1 MKKITRLVAAPLVTV
16 LALGFVGCSGDQS
29 KVNGSTT
36 GQNPSATSEATDPK
50 VSKFLEDHGFDGMP
64 VAYIIDKLEKDNTG
78 DRENGPEGI
87 VESGYLKLSDGQDE
101 VSVPITDGYYLAIA
115 PYTDNPFECTT
126 HNLATDQ
133 GELANREMHF
143 TLTDDG
149 GQTLVDESLTTY
161 DNGFI
166 GFWLPKDKTGKVT
179 VTSEGKTGS
188 ADFST
193 TKDSPTCIGNLQL
206 S

>member
-1 MKKITRLVAAPLVTV
+1 MKKITRLLAAPLVTV
-16 LALGFVGCSGDQS
+16 LAFGFAGCSGDKS
-29 KVNGSTT
+29 GASGSAS

-50 VSKFLEDHGFDGMP
+50 VMQFLEKHNLHGMP
-64 VAYIIDKLEKDNTG
+64 MPYIMAKLEEDNTG
-78 DRENGPEGI
+78 DRENGPVGI
-87 VESGYLKLSDGQDE
+87 VESDYLKLSDGQDE
-101 VSVPITDGYYLAIA
+101 VAVPITDGYYLAIA
-115 PYTDNPFECTT
+115 PYVNSPFECTT

-149 GQTLVDESLTTY
+149 GQTLVDETLTTY
-161 DNGFI
+161 DNGFMGI
-166 GFWLPKDKTGKVT
+166 WLPKDKTGKIT
-179 VTSEGKTGS
+179 VTMDDKTGS

-193 TKDSPTCIGNLQL
+193 AKDSPTCIGNLQL